1 MLMSLPHLALLALSV
16 FGGAT
21 LGTALMRR
29 LAVRY
34 GWLVLPRAD
43 RWHKQPT
50 ARYGGTGFYPVF
62 LLGAIWILEQEYG
75 GAWRLLAGSA
85 HEGHLAAA
93 MLLGSLVMFTCGL
106 WDDVQPLRPAT
117 KLLWQFVATS
127 LFVYAGGSFPL
138 THVQVFDILLTYFW
152 FVGITNAVNLLDNMD
167 GLASGVVMVAV
178 ATIVVLAVSAEGVAS
193 TRVLT
198 VPLGV
203 AFIAAVMGF
212 LLHNR
217 PPAAIFMGDCGSLC
231 IGYLLAALAVPSPLN
246 SFMGIR
252 TAGDVLRPILA
263 LLIPATVLAIP
274 IFDTTLV
281 TLTRA
286 WRAQKASQGGRDHS
300 SHRLVGLGL
309 SETEAVGV
317 LYVMAAFGGMI
328 AVFMQWAPAQSLPL
342 FGLFGLILV
351 LTGVYLGHV
360 KVQVVDV
367 GQPPPAWTPLVSN
380 LLYKRH
386 AAQVLLDV
394 VLITLSFYGAYLLRF
409 EGNLSPHTT
418 QAMMQALPLVV
429 PSCLLTCFS
438 VGIYGGMWRLLS
450 VSELPRYAVG
460 VGGGTV
466 LSLAVVTLVTRF
478 DIGHSRSAYIIFG
491 MLLYLALVGSRLS
504 FRLLDALFLGQ
515 RIRNVAAQR
524 EPVLIYGAGR
534 AGKLLYE
541 EVTFHPQPQKHV
553 VMGFIDDDPHRVG
566 CTLCGV
572 PVKDACAWSQ
582 QAWSRLPE
590 IWISSPLITNERA
603 GQVAAQWPE
612 KVAVRRFQL
621 LMELVPEDDMLS
633 SAKVLSLTGE
643 GKESLTGQPSQMFAN
658 SSP

>member
-1 MLMSLPHLALLALSV
+1 MSLPHLALLTLSI

-34 GWLVLPRAD
+34 GWMVLPRAD

-50 ARYGGTGFYPVF
+50 ARYGGVGFYPVF
-62 LLGAIWILEQEYG
+62 LLGAVWILGQAYG
-75 GAWRLLAGSA
+75 GAWHLLAGGS
-85 HEGHLAAA
+85 HDWRLAAA
-93 MLLGSLVMFTCGL
+93 LLLGSLVMFGCGL

-138 THVQVFDILLTYFW
+138 THVQVFDILVTYFW

-178 ATIVVLAVSAEGVAS
+178 ATVVTLAVSAEGAVS
-193 TRVLT
+193 TLGLA

-203 AFIAAVMGF
+203 AFIAALLGF
-212 LLHNR
+212 WLHNR

-231 IGYLLAALAVPSPLN
+231 IGYLLAALAVPSRLN
-246 SFMGIR
+246 GFMGTR
-252 TAGDVLRPILA
+252 TVGDGLRPVLA
-263 LLIPATVLAIP
+263 LLIPATVVAIP

-286 WRAQKASQGGRDHS
+286 WRAQKTSQGGRDHS

-309 SETEAVGV
+309 SEKRAVGV
-317 LYVMAAFGGMI
+317 LYVMAAFGGLT
-328 AVFMQWAPAQSLPL
+328 AVSMQWYPAQSLPL

-351 LTGVYLGHV
+351 LMGAYLGPV
-360 KVQVVDV
+360 KVQIVDV
-367 GQPPPAWTPLVSN
+367 GQVPPAWTPLVSN

-394 VLITLSFYGAYLLRF
+394 VLIIMCFYGAYLLRF
-409 EGNLSPHTT
+409 DGILSPPTT
-418 QAMMQALPLVV
+418 HAMLRALPLVV
-429 PSCLLTCFS
+429 SSCLLACFS
-438 VGIYGGMWRLLS
+438 AGLYGGMWRLLS

-460 VGGGTV
+460 VGSGTV

-478 DIGHSRSAYIIFG
+478 DHGHSRSAYMIFG
-491 MLLYLALVGSRLS
+491 MLLYLGMVGSRLS
-504 FRLLDALFLGQ
+504 FHLLDALFL
-515 RIRNVAAQR
+515 RRRAWDVAAQH

-541 EVTFHPQPQKHV
+541 ESAFHPQMRGHV
-553 VMGFIDDDPHRVG
+553 VVGFIDDDPHRVG
-566 CTLCGV
+566 RKLCGV
-572 PVKDACAWSQ
+572 PVKDAW
-582 QAWSRLPE
+582 AWSRQAWHRLPK
-590 IWISSPLITNERA
+590 IWVSSQFITDERV

-612 KVAVRRFQL
+612 KVAVHRLQVR
-621 LMELVPEDDMLS
+621 MEPVPDDVTS
-633 SAKVLSLTGE
+633 SAMVLSRSRE
-643 GKESLTGQPSQMFAN
+643 GKEALTGQPS
-658 SSP
+658 

>member
-1 MLMSLPHLALLALSV
+1 M
-16 FGGAT
+16 
-21 LGTALMRR
+21 
-29 LAVRY
+29 
-34 GWLVLPRAD
+34 VLPRAD

-50 ARYGGTGFYPVF
+50 ARYGGVGFYPAF
-62 LLGAIWILEQEYG
+62 LLGAAWILGQEYG
-75 GAWRLLAGSA
+75 GAWRLLAGGA
-85 HEGHLAAA
+85 HEGHLAVAI
-93 MLLGSLVMFTCGL
+93 LLGSLVMFGCGL
-106 WDDVQPLRPAT
+106 WDDVRSLRPAT

-127 LFVYAGGSFPL
+127 PFVYAGGSFPL
-138 THVQVFDILLTYFW
+138 TNLQVFDILVTYFW

-178 ATIVVLAVSAEGVAS
+178 ATIVILVVSAEGPAS

-198 VPLGV
+198 VSLGG
-203 AFIAAVMGF
+203 AFIAALVGF

-246 SFMGIR
+246 SFIGIR
-252 TAGDVLRPILA
+252 TAGDVLRPVLA
-263 LLIPATVLAIP
+263 LLIPATVVAIP

-309 SETEAVGV
+309 SEREAVGV

-367 GQPPPAWTPLVSN
+367 GQAPPAWTPLVSN

-394 VLITLSFYGAYLLRF
+394 VLITMCFYGAYLLRF
-409 EGNLSPHTT
+409 EGSLSPLTT
-418 QAMMQALPLVV
+418 QAMLQALPLVV
-429 PSCLLTCFS
+429 PSCLLACHFA
-438 VGIYGGMWRLLS
+438 GISSGVWRLLS

-460 VGGGTV
+460 VASGTV
-466 LSLAVVTLVTRF
+466 LSLAVVTLVTHF

-504 FRLLDALFLGQ
+504 FRLLDALFLRQ
-515 RIRNVAAQR
+515 RARHVASQQ

-534 AGKLLYE
+534 GGKLLYE
-541 EVTFHPQPQKHV
+541 EVTFHPQLQSHV
-553 VMGFIDDDPHRVG
+553 VVGFIDDDPHRVG
-566 CTLCGV
+566 CTLCSV
-572 PVKDACAWSQ
+572 PVKDVWAWSQ
-582 QAWSRLPE
+582 QPWPRLPE
-590 IWISSPLITNERA
+590 IWVSSSLITNERA
-603 GQVAAQWPE
+603 RQVAAQWPE
-612 KVAVRRFQL
+612 KVAVRRLQL
-621 LMELVPEDDMLS
+621 QMEPVPDDGMPS
-633 SAKVLSLTGE
+633 SAMVLYPSGDGKKSL
-643 GKESLTGQPSQMFAN
+643 SGQPSQMFAS